1 MLLSGDF
8 EINSAAASACAPLGT
23 THEVTSARDNII
35 LELDGRKA
43 FEVFSE
49 AAGPLAA
56 ELRRALMF
64 VFLGVPLE
72 EGSERLQR
80 ASFYVRNIIG
90 ASEEHGAIAV
100 AHRPNVGDRVGF
112 VLRDAERSRNELKAT
127 LEALQMRSQSPP
139 AVLRLYLARF
149 GLVPDSGS
157 RLRLHR
163 AILRPASGGGIFH
176 RV

>member
-1 MLLSGDF
+1 
-8 EINSAAASACAPLGT
+8 
-23 THEVTSARDNII
+23 I

-139 AVLRLYLARF
+139 AF
-149 GLVPDSGS
+149 GLYFDCISRGSGLYQIPDHDSAYIGQYFGQ
-157 RLRLHR
+157 LPV
-163 AILRPASGGGIFH
+163 AGF
-176 RV
+176 